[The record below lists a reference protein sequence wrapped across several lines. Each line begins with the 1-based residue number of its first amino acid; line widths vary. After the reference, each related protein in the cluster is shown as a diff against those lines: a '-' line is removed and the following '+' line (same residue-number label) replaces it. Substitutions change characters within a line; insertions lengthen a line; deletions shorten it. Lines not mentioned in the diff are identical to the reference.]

1 MGVGVEGDGVGVG
14 GGILYGIEVEW
25 GWKEFRNIS
34 GKFLGIYWKFLRN
47 FREISSDMVEIS

>member
-1 MGVGVEGDGVGVG
+1 MGVGVEGDGVGYCR

-34 GKFLGIYWKFLRN
+34 GKFLGIYRKFLRN
-47 FREISSDMVEIS
+47 FREISSDKLDN